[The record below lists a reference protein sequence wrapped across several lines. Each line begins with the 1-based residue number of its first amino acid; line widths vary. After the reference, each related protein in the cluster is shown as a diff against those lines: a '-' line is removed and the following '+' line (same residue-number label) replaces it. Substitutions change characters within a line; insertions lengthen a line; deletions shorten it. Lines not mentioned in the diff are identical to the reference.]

1 MLRKYLLDCSSSLA
15 IISLVQAHKY
25 EWFGKGSAQE
35 KYLIG
40 YDVKEA
46 T

>member
-1 MLRKYLLDCSSSLA
+1 MLRKYLLDCSSSFA
-15 IISLVQAHKY
+15 IISLVHAYKY
-25 EWFGKGSAQE
+25 AWFGEGGEQE

-40 YDVKEA
+40 YDVKEV